1 MAKLSVKD
9 KIARKQ
15 AEKSIED
22 RVYAAFADF
31 TEAEEE
37 DVKRVLI
44 ELFDLKVAG
53 GRRAAA
59 ADAAKDKD
67 KAKAAA
73 KADVADV
80 ASPKKDYK
88 YAKKVEPGERKS
100 RRGRKPGTKIV
111 KADAGKDVAVKADK
125 ADAKI
130 NRGRKGNHATLH
142 EEVLLKDIS
151 NILKNSGSE
160 LSLKEIREQLF
171 VNGYEEHRGNKS
183 FQPRLSGLL
192 NKWCVQGKMKK
203 TAHGVYALA

>member
-15 AEKSIED
+15 AQKSIED

-31 TEAEEE
+31 TESEEE
-37 DVKRVLI
+37 SVKKVLI
-44 ELFDLKVAG
+44 DLFDLNV
-53 GRRAAA
+53 AAA
-59 ADAAKDKD
+59 KNAAVAAVVDVAKDKD
-67 KAKAAA
+67 KDKA
-73 KADVADV
+73 VAVD
-80 ASPKKDYK
+80 SPKKDYK
-88 YAKKVEPGERKS
+88 YAKKSDATERKS
-100 RRGRKPGTKIV
+100 RRGRKPGTKIAKKDDAAKDAV
-111 KADAGKDVAVKADK
+111 KADAKADK
-125 ADAKI
+125 V

-151 NILKNSGSE
+151 DILKKSGSE